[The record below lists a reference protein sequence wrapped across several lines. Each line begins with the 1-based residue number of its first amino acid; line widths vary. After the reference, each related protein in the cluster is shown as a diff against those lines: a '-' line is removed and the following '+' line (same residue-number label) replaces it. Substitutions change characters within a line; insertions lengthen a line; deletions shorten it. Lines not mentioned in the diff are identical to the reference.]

1 MDDSISKLSEIRSD
15 YNCFSADEEPYYRAL
30 SEAIKI
36 LSQRADGDTISRTA
50 AIDTEGLD
58 EEVRCAM
65 CRNQM
70 KTDRGCDGNC
80 KYDEKLYEKIMQIFY
95 ERIKPFPSA
104 HPELCEDAVNRQRL
118 LSDLKELIAAWKKHP
133 VMAEQ
138 IKGVETA
145 IGYVESIPSVKPNS
159 KELSETHKVL
169 DTISRTAAIDE
180 VKRLYDFACENW
192 RETRLSANTMIN
204 ALRDLPPA
212 QPTLHGYNID
222 HLELIA
228 RVLQKEDLPPERIVE
243 ALTDI
248 GRIVAIVKDEFEE
261 ALRKAVEQ
269 CTM

>member
-1 MDDSISKLSEIRSD
+1 MDNQTAINFLDQLRKVLLDDKSWLKSTTQPINEAFDKAISALRAQDSKTKRCATCKHDPPSKKWPCVDCDMRE
-15 YNCFSADEEPYYRAL
+15 SADRWEPKEEKN
-30 SEAIKI
+30 STQEAKN
-36 LSQRADGDTISRTA
+36 LTQKGLDTISRRV

-80 KYDEKLYEKIMQIFY
+80 KYDEKLYEKIMQILD
-95 ERIKPFPSA
+95 ERIKPLPS
-104 HPELCEDAVNRQRL
+104 
-118 LSDLKELIAAWKKHP
+118 
-133 VMAEQ
+133 
-138 IKGVETA
+138 
-145 IGYVESIPSVKPNS
+145 
-159 KELSETHKVL
+159 
-169 DTISRTAAIDE
+169 
-180 VKRLYDFACENW
+180 
-192 RETRLSANTMIN
+192 
-204 ALRDLPPA
+204 A
-212 QPTLHGYNID
+212 QPTLHGYNIE

-248 GRIVAIVKDEFEE
+248 GRIVAIFKDEFEE